1 MVISDKEMQIY
12 IHKLSD
18 MIGFNKEDIENIK
31 NMDVKDLLKI
41 IIILN
46 IMYKYIIEIL
56 EEHIFN

>member
-18 MIGFNKEDIENIK
+18 MISLNKEDIEKIK
-31 NMDVKDLLKI
+31 KMDAKDLLKI

-46 IMYKYIIEIL
+46 VMYKYIIEIL